1 MQWLQLFTSAKE
13 EVDLKQDVG
22 KVGSK
27 RFEINE

>member
-1 MQWLQLFTSAKE
+1 MQWLQFTSAKE